1 MRKSMRRIEHM
12 QRISL
17 FLMALA
23 ALVLAAS
30 ATALAWHMPDMD
42 IVTPVDGDTV
52 SGNVPVSVT

>member
-1 MRKSMRRIEHM
+1 MRRIEHM